1 MVADAEVWARAGITC
16 PAPPG
21 ETSAKGSIDGHSL
34 GDEIDLETSARVGKV
49 RFSGSWQVLSFI
61 ALQRCIKAS
70 GVSEPWRLRKL
81 ALYVLIQQIQ
91 QF

>member
-1 MVADAEVWARAGITC
+1 MTSARA
-16 PAPPG
+16 PG
-21 ETSAKGSIDGHSL
+21 KAKVSQSIDGHSL

-91 QF
+91 QL